1 MSRPDIRP
9 VLKHYGFDDL
19 PTTLGWR
26 SVRCKFHPD
35 RNASARYISFD
46 DEQAFKC
53 NACSASGDVIS
64 LVKQQESLD
73 YKEAL
78 AFLEEI
84 TGEQVGAGTMRP
96 KERYKPVRIGDSASA
111 PTNPQPTGRRRRR
124 RLSNS

>member
-1 MSRPDIRP
+1 MVSITA
-9 VLKHYGFDDL
+9 VLSHYGADDL
-19 PTTLGWR
+19 PETLGWK
-26 SVRCKFHPD
+26 SIRCIFHDD
-35 RNASARYISFD
+35 RNASARYCSNGD
-46 DEQAFKC
+46 TEAFHC
-53 NACSASGDVIS
+53 NSCSASGDVIS

-84 TGEQVGAGTMRP
+84 TGEQVGAGTMKP

>member
-1 MSRPDIRP
+1 MVSITA
-9 VLKHYGFDDL
+9 VLSHYGADDL
-19 PTTLGWR
+19 PETLGWK
-26 SVRCKFHPD
+26 SIRCPFHDD
-35 RNASARYISFD
+35 RNASARYCSNED
-46 DEQAFKC
+46 TQAFHC
-53 NACSASGDVIS
+53 NACAASGDVIS

-84 TGEQVGAGTMRP
+84 TGEQVGAGTMKP